1 MISASLRELA
11 TSAIVML
18 MLDGIYLSS
27 FKNVFNNVFKN
38 IQGSGIN
45 IKYSGVILCYLLLVF
60 GINYFIISKRESL
73 INAFLLGFVIY
84 GVYET
89 TNYATLDKWP
99 IFMIILDSLWGG
111 ILFTLTTYTTYKLY
125 NLKHKIL

>member
-1 MISASLRELA
+1 MMNTSLQEIA
-11 TSAIVML
+11 TSAFVML
-18 MLDGIYLSS
+18 MLDGIYLST
-27 FKNVFNNVFKN
+27 FKNYFNRVFKS
-38 IQGSGIN
+38 IQGSN
-45 IKYSGVILCYLLLVF
+45 LDIKYSGVILCYLLLVF

-73 INAFLLGFVIY
+73 LNAFLLGFVIY